1 MDKMTYTKMTIIIRP
16 DKLNDLKD
24 LLESKGVRGLTIS
37 AVRGNGQQLGYI
49 QCEEDGEVKQMLIP
63 KAKVE
68 IMYSYRDTEQ
78 LIDEICRCVRT
89 NIMGD
94 GKIFVEEIEGTVI
107 RVRTG
112 EMNEDAL

>member
-1 MDKMTYTKMTIIIRP
+1 
-16 DKLNDLKD
+16 
-24 LLESKGVRGLTIS
+24 
-37 AVRGNGQQLGYI
+37 
-49 QCEEDGEVKQMLIP
+49 
-63 KAKVE
+63 
-68 IMYSYRDTEQ
+68 MYSYRDTEQ